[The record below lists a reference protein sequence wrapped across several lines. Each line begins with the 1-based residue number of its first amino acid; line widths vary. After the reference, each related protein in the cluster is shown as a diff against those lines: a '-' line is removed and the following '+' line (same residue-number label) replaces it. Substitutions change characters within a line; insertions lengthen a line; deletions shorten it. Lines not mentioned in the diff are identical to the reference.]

1 MFTTSGSGQPLGAV
15 ATPCDGAAVG
25 QRLRALRREAGLTQA
40 QLAGRLGTTQSA
52 VARLEAGRHLL
63 SLAALQKAAGHLGCR
78 VTLLISE
85 QREG

>member
-1 MFTTSGSGQPLGAV
+1 MFITHGSSQPLEAT
-15 ATPCDGAAVG
+15 ATPCDSVAAG

-52 VARLEAGRHLL
+52 VARLEAGRHRL
-63 SLAALQKAAGHLGCR
+63 SLGTLQKAAGHLGCR
-78 VTLLISE
+78 VTLLTSE